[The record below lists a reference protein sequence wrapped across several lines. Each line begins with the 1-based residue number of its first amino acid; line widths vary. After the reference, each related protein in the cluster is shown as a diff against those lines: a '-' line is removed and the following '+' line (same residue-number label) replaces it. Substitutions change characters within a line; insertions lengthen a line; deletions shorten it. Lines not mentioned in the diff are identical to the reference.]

1 MEIDIIAFGIAK
13 DIIGQQ
19 KIAVEV
25 EESYTVNQLKDWL
38 LKNYPKF
45 IEVQSIKIAVNEVY
59 AKDDLILQAKDE
71 IVIIP
76 PVSGG

>member
-1 MEIDIIAFGIAK
+1 MKIDIIAFGIAK
-13 DIIGQQ
+13 EIIGKQQ
-19 KIAVEV
+19 TSIEV
-25 EESYTVNQLKDWL
+25 EETCTVYQLKDWL

-45 IEVQSIKIAVNEVY
+45 IDVQSIKIAVNETY
-59 AKDDLILQAKDE
+59 ADDQVVLQTGDE

>member
-19 KIAVEV
+19 QIAVEV
-25 EESYTVNQLKDWL
+25 KETCTVNQLKQWL

-45 IEVQSIKIAVNEVY
+45 IEVQSIKIVSLAVI
-59 AKDDLILQAKDE
+59 LITE
-71 IVIIP
+71 IEEEIIEKNKLIHF
-76 PVSGG
+76 

>member
-1 MEIDIIAFGIAK
+1 MEINIIAFGIAK

-19 KIAVEV
+19 QISVVV
-25 EESYTVNQLKDWL
+25 EEKCTVIQLKDWL

-45 IEVQSIKIAVNEVY
+45 IEIQSIKIAVNEMY
-59 AKDDLILQAKDE
+59 AKDNLILQANDE

>member
-1 MEIDIIAFGIAK
+1 MAFGIAK

-19 KIAVEV
+19 QISIEV
-25 EESYTVNQLKDWL
+25 EETCTVQQLKNEL

-45 IEVQSIKIAVNEVY
+45 IEVQSIKIAVNETY
-59 AKDDLILQAKDE
+59 ANNDQQLQANDE